1 LVLTEDKNTILNT
14 FSKAV
19 ADRIF
24 EMSVLPTYYD
34 DLGNVVLLAPDSKL
48 IDQLDYTDDMH
59 SVLVPKKEG
68 VSIEK
73 INPDLKTNDPSNW
86 TSASKDA
93 GYATPGYANSQF
105 MALGITDEDVSIEPQ
120 LITPN
125 GDGDKDFMLISIRSD
140 KLGALR
146 NIILFDVMGRE
157 VKRLLK
163 NGYTGSN
170 TFVQWDG
177 TDETNNPLPI
187 GHYIIW
193 LEAIDKSG
201 NVVHYKKKVVVG
213 ARF

>member
-1 LVLTEDKNTILNT
+1 
-14 FSKAV
+14 
-19 ADRIF
+19 
-24 EMSVLPTYYD
+24 
-34 DLGNVVLLAPDSKL
+34 
-48 IDQLDYTDDMH
+48 
-59 SVLVPKKEG
+59 
-68 VSIEK
+68 
-73 INPDLKTNDPSNW
+73 
-86 TSASKDA
+86 
-93 GYATPGYANSQF
+93 